1 MNLFKNIY
9 IILLSIIIPFIVGAE
24 GETWGMVS
32 IGYGVLAGAL
42 LIYQKTKANRVDPI
56 LEKLAAKLDEIDN
69 HLEHGKGLIEIADE
83 FQLKEGIPPVFTIK
97 HVLHFIYE
105 GCKEDVFQYTHVL
118 DRKAPSDLGVIKLLD
133 QLLVDVDTNGTIA
146 PKAAIEQLNEFTN
159 VLYMKENVT
168 FNITAQGQETRKG
181 FGVLI
186 LTLNALLFVPMKWEF
201 LKNLDRGKLFD
212 LLTGVSSS
220 IPGLNAGLATTELL
234 LAFHESAKPAELYF
248 NDERKQQMKTHYT
261 ENEGWLIPYSEMTE
275 LVMPYKMKGL
285 KGVDHSLYIKTSK
298 SQFRLW
304 HTEELEDFK
313 IELLEQLLQ
322 SSLLQRQIFYP
333 ITEKYEGR
341 FVKCDLVPSSEIDFD
356 DPEMIAYREQEI
368 IRNSKL

>member
-1 MNLFKNIY
+1 MDLFKNVY
-9 IILLSIIIPFIVGAE
+9 IILLSIVLPFVVGIE
-24 GETWGMVS
+24 SEPWGMFS
-32 IGYGVLAGAL
+32 IGYGVLAGAFF
-42 LIYQKTKANRVDPI
+42 IYQKTKANEVDPI
-56 LEKLAAKLDEIDN
+56 LEKLSAKLDEIDD
-69 HLEHGKGLIEIADE
+69 HLENGKGLIEIADE
-83 FQLKEGIPPVFTIK
+83 FYQKEGIPPVFTIK
-97 HVLHFIYE
+97 HVLYYIHE

-118 DRKAPSDLGVIKLLD
+118 DRKSPSDLGIIKLLD
-133 QLLVDVDTNGTIA
+133 LLLVDVDRTSTLA
-146 PKAAIEQLNEFTN
+146 PNAAIDHLDEFTN
-159 VLYMKENVT
+159 VLFIKENVT
-168 FNITAQGQETRKG
+168 FRISAEGEETRKG

-201 LKNLDRGKLFD
+201 LKNMDRGKLFD
-212 LLTGVSSS
+212 LLTQASSS

-234 LAFHESAKPAELYF
+234 LAFHESAKPAALYF
-248 NDERKQQMKTHYT
+248 NDERKQQMKTHYA

-298 SQFRLW
+298 AEFRLW
-304 HTEELEDFK
+304 HTEESEDFK
-313 IELLEQLLQ
+313 IELLEQLLK

>member
-1 MNLFKNIY
+1 M
-9 IILLSIIIPFIVGAE
+9 PFIVGDE

-32 IGYGVLAGAL
+32 IGYGMLAGAL
-42 LIYQKTKANRVDPI
+42 LIYQKSKANQVNPI
-56 LEKLAAKLDEIDN
+56 LEKLTAKLDEIDD
-69 HLEHGKGLIEIADE
+69 HLENGKGLIEIANE
-83 FQLKEGIPPVFTIK
+83 FYQKEGIPPVFTIK
-97 HVLHFIYE
+97 HVLHYIYE
-105 GCKEDVFQYTHVL
+105 GCKEEVFQYTHVL
-118 DRKAPSDLGVIKLLD
+118 DRKSPSDLGVIKLLD
-133 QLLVDVDTNGTIA
+133 QLLVDVDQNDLA
-146 PKAAIEQLNEFTN
+146 SPHAAIDALDECSN
-159 VLYMKENVT
+159 VLFMKDNVT
-168 FNITAQGQETRKG
+168 FNITDDGQETHKG

-248 NDERKQQMKTHYT
+248 NDERKQQMKTHYA
-261 ENEGWLIPYSEMTE
+261 ENGGWLIPYSEMTE

-285 KGVDHSLYIKTSK
+285 KGVDHSLYIKTSNTE
-298 SQFRLW
+298 FRLW
-304 HTEELEDFK
+304 HTEESEDFK
-313 IELLEQLLQ
+313 IELLEQLLK
-322 SSLLQRQIFYP
+322 SSLLQRKIFYP
-333 ITEKYEGR
+333 ITDKYEGR
-341 FVKCDLVPSSEIDFD
+341 FVKCNLVPSSEIDFD